1 MQTIVPPDPD
11 PAAPAAKPFAARPAQ
26 PPGQARWILNLILPP
41 LLPLAGAVP
50 ELTGWG
56 RSIAV
61 VSNAHTTP
69 VTPAGYAFVIWLP
82 IFALAIAWGL
92 WQALPAG
99 RATPLAQRLGWP
111 LAVCF
116 GLNILWMLLIEF
128 TGMGWHLVVVILAA
142 LASALVAFLLFV
154 HDPGESGLGRTIAA
168 PLVGLLAGWV
178 SMASFA
184 NVGAAAHATALMAE
198 GAAGSFTAVLL
209 LLAAGGFAT
218 AVVALIRDALWYLIG
233 AGWALIAILLANI
246 GLREVDL
253 APAIAAGA
261 MLALL
266 IAVHAMRRQRA

>member
-1 MQTIVPPDPD
+1 MQTVLPPDPAVPPARTFDVPPDP
-11 PAAPAAKPFAARPAQ
+11 
-26 PPGQARWILNLILPP
+26 PPGGRGRMLANLLLPP
-41 LLPLAGAVP
+41 LLPLAGAIP
-50 ELTGWG
+50 QLTGWG
-56 RSIAV
+56 RTIAE

-82 IFALAIAWGL
+82 IFALAIAWGV

-99 RATPLAQRLGWP
+99 RAMPIARRLGWP
-111 LAVCF
+111 LGCCF
-116 GLNILWMLLIEF
+116 ALNILWMLLIQF

-142 LASALVAFLLFV
+142 LGCALAAFVIFAD
-154 HDPGESGLGRTIAA
+154 DPGERGVGRAIAT

-184 NVGAAAHATALMAE
+184 NVGAAAQATGLMAP

-218 AVVALIRDALWYLIG
+218 AILALVRDALWYLAG
-233 AGWALIAILLANI
+233 AGWALVAIMLANM
-246 GLREVDL
+246 GMRDWDL

-261 MLALL
+261 MLAL
-266 IAVHAMRRQRA
+266 AVTAHALRRRRG